1 MHTTAFAYMHMHNN
15 NEPKRKS
22 WFRYHFLFCL
32 DKFYEK
38 KLTIINWLQFCYHL
52 LIRLLGGKKAT
63 RFSVILS
70 LLINCWH
77 YLALWLT
84 LAYCTEYWTA
94 FGEQFWC
101 RKKNWRG
108 KKFTGIYD
116 NLKREENKMKKKEKK
131 IFSSINI
138 SLFNFNHF
146 KNLRKQN
153 FCHFIIIIIMII
165 IF

>member
-22 WFRYHFLFCL
+22 RFRNHFLFCL

-52 LIRLLGGKKAT
+52 LIRLLGGKKGT

-84 LAYCTEYWTA
+84 LAYCTEYRTA

-116 NLKREENKMKKKEKK
+116 NLKREENKMKKKKEKK
-131 IFSSINI
+131 IFPPLIFLYLTLTI
-138 SLFNFNHF
+138 L
-146 KNLRKQN
+146 KLKETN
-153 FCHFIIIIIMII
+153 FCHFIIIIMII
-165 IF
+165 IIF